1 MIFECPSCKFTINTD
16 EQFIFDVMEVVT
28 ITCKNCSSVLHGVA
42 ERSPNSTDRTK
53 WNFECLSRRSES
65 KGMNLSEQRISK
77 G

>member
-16 EQFIFDVMEVVT
+16 DQFIFDVMEVVT
-28 ITCKNCSSVLHGVA
+28 LTCKNCGSVLQGVA
-42 ERSPNSTDRTK
+42 EPNPNASERTK

-65 KGMNLSEQRISK
+65 TGMDLSDQAISK